1 MPAQFKIT
9 NIFVLHCGGH
19 VHLFGYVSPPV
30 KSTCSRFKLH
40 FLGHLVSDYLPNGRK
55 LRAIIVHF
63 GLVFL

>member
-9 NIFVLHCGGH
+9 NIFVLHCEGH

-40 FLGHLVSDYLPNGRK
+40 FLGHLVSDYLPNVRK
-55 LRAIIVHF
+55 L
-63 GLVFL
+63 